1 MVADEWEIIIDWF
14 KDPAAYTT
22 NPWYKWGEFVVLT
35 LEDTGGRIYAAT
47 WGFYYGHLKIG
58 SDHTGDGPDY
68 WRLYLHG
75 GAANDGKAQTLGGE
89 KFCTKIMETD
99 PSPAWTQPRTPTSG
113 LRHIQ

>member
-1 MVADEWEIIIDWF
+1 M
-14 KDPAAYTT
+14 
-22 NPWYKWGEFVVLT
+22 T

-47 WGFYYGHLKIG
+47 WGFYYGHLDKIG
-58 SDHTGDGPDY
+58 EGYDY
-68 WRLYLHG
+68 WRKHFKTG
-75 GAANDGKAQTLGGE
+75 PDKDEVAQTFGGE